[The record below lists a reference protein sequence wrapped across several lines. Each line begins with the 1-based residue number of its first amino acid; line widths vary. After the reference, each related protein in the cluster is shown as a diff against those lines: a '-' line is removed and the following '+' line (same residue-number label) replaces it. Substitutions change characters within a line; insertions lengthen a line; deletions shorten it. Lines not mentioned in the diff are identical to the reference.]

1 MRFALI
7 LACFAASACAQDQS
21 AVAAAQA
28 ACGPNNV
35 KLNAKQDPTQ
45 HPTPEPEKD
54 KALVYV
60 VQELG
65 ELKCGGCALT
75 RLGLDGNWVGANQ
88 GSSYFFFR
96 TEPGEHHLC
105 LNWQSR
111 LEGRSRAIALAN
123 FTAEAGKVYYFRAR
137 VFVGHLNN
145 YFFDLDP
152 INSDQGKYLVAAS
165 AFSVSHTKK

>member
-1 MRFALI
+1 MKLALVLTLFATVVW
-7 LACFAASACAQDQS
+7 AQDQS
-21 AVAAAQA
+21 AIAAAQA
-28 ACGPNNV
+28 ACGPKNV
-35 KLNAKQDPTQ
+35 KFDAKQDHTQ
-45 HPTPEPEKD
+45 HPTPAPEKD

-65 ELKCGGCALT
+65 ERKCGGCALT

-88 GSSYFFFR
+88 GSSYFFFW

-111 LEGRSRAIALAN
+111 VEELSRAIALAD
-123 FTAEAGKVYYFRAR
+123 FVAEAGKVYYFRAR
-137 VFVGHLNN
+137 VFPGHWD

-152 INSDQGKYLVAAS
+152 IDSDQGKYLVAS
-165 AFSVSHTKK
+165 SPFSVSHPKK